1 MNLLLEGE
9 DGSHAT
15 IDWIRQTSLSLVAD
29 GEHRIATS
37 WQRNVEQEFCHIAGT
52 EYFMHSCK
60 SSCTLLGPEV
70 RGEDATPHALP
81 SQEFARPAW
90 CSTAHGGSVPAGS
103 FPLPRWCPHPR
114 RPRVRRPSSRGL
126 QCPQSDCFPLRR
138 QQRGVAT
145 GVPRGSLCG
154 YTARIGLLASLRCA
168 PRATP
173 ALPRMLPNI
182 PTILPS
188 PPPLLLRF
196 S

>member
-1 MNLLLEGE
+1 MNLMNNSEVPVSGDMNLLLKGE

-103 FPLPRWCPHPR
+103 FPLPR
-114 RPRVRRPSSRGL
+114 
-126 QCPQSDCFPLRR
+126 
-138 QQRGVAT
+138 
-145 GVPRGSLCG
+145 
-154 YTARIGLLASLRCA
+154 
-168 PRATP
+168 
-173 ALPRMLPNI
+173 
-182 PTILPS
+182 
-188 PPPLLLRF
+188 
-196 S
+196 